1 MTISENLSGSQQPIV
16 NIAPPRNGFRLQGQ
30 SVTLDPRVHA
40 ARGDVADI
48 ALAGVLFAPHY
59 AQPVER
65 QCAAAASP
73 VFGAAD
79 SGSEQISELL
89 AGERFAVLDITAGWA
104 WGYCVHDHYVGFVDA
119 AALGPVSA
127 NRARVHCA
135 IHDGQFMGAL
145 IDRPVDGECLRAPDD
160 HEQDPVAVA
169 RRLLGSPYRWG
180 GRTAHGI
187 DCSGLVQVALSL
199 CGIAAP
205 RDSDL
210 QMAAVGVPL
219 SDDAETMPGDLI
231 FFNGHVGLAAGD
243 GMLLHAT
250 GSRGMVVEEPLAD
263 VVERKSGEQGGAII
277 ARRRIAL

>member
-1 MTISENLSGSQQPIV
+1 MTISENLSGSQRPIV
-16 NIAPPRNGFRLQGQ
+16 NTAPPRNRFRLNGR
-30 SVTLDPRVHA
+30 SVRLDPRVHA

-59 AQPVER
+59 AEPVER
-65 QCAAAASP
+65 QCLAAAAP
-73 VFGAAD
+73 VHAAAD
-79 SGSEQISELL
+79 AASEQTSELIR
-89 AGERFAVLDITAGWA
+89 GERFAVLDITADWA
-104 WGYCVHDHYVGFVDA
+104 WGYCIHDHYVGFVEA
-119 AALGPVSA
+119 AALGPPTP
-127 NRARVHCA
+127 RHARLHCA
-135 IHDGQFMGAL
+135 RHGGQFMGAL
-145 IDRPVDGECLRAPDD
+145 IEDAADGDCIRALDD

-169 RRLLGSPYRWG
+169 RRLIGSPYRWG
-180 GRTAHGI
+180 GRTADGI
-187 DCSGLVQVALSL
+187 DCSGLVQVALAL